1 MTPDQARIVQ
11 ETWKQVV
18 PIADAAGEL
27 FYRRLFEIDP
37 STCELFRATDMPAQ
51 RRKLLQMLAVAV
63 RGLDNLDALA
73 STVEELGRRHAGY
86 GVTDAHYDSVGA
98 ALLWTLQQGLG
109 EAWTPAVAAAWTAAY
124 RIPVGHHAQGR
135 RTHALCPDRSCGVG
149 ARSSRRAALADI
161 ARALLSLPR
170 SAVTPACSAGPRGSS
185 PRPSPQ
191 SSSWARWCCPTRSSA

>member
-1 MTPDQARIVQ
+1 MTPDQISIVQ

-18 PIADAAGEL
+18 PIEDAAGEL

-63 RGLDNLDALA
+63 RGLDNLDTLA

-109 EAWTPAVAAAWTAAY
+109 EAWTPAAAAAWTAAY
-124 RIPVGHHAQGR
+124 GFLSGIMRSAAP
-135 RTHALCPDRSCGVG
+135 RTQA
-149 ARSSRRAALADI
+149 ARSVREASVPNQTA
-161 ARALLSLPR
+161 
-170 SAVTPACSAGPRGSS
+170 TPI
-185 PRPSPQ
+185 
-191 SSSWARWCCPTRSSA
+191 

>member
-1 MTPDQARIVQ
+1 MRKALRISATALTVASLS
-11 ETWKQVV
+11 
-18 PIADAAGEL
+18 PIATMPLAAGWRTPAQQVTVAAAINP
-27 FYRRLFEIDP
+27 FRLMERATDLPVQRVFEIDP

-51 RRKLLQMLAVAV
+51 RRKLLQMLPVAV

-124 RIPVGHHAQGR
+124 GFLSGIM
-135 RTHALCPDRSCGVG
+135 
-149 ARSSRRAALADI
+149 RRAAVRTHS
-161 ARALLSLPR
+161 ARTVRVASVPDQ
-170 SAVTPACSAGPRGSS
+170 AAGPL
-185 PRPSPQ
+185 
-191 SSSWARWCCPTRSSA
+191 